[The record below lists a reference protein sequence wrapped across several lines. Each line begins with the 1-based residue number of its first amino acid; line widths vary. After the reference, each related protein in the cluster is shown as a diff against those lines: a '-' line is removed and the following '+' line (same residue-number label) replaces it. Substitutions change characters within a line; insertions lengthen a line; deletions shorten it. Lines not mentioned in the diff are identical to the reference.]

1 MLSHITFLV
10 ILDKVV
16 ERMER
21 VVVQQVDDMLD
32 NSNHNQSNGKSNSQ
46 SKGQS
51 ISKSFLG
58 KGTNGVHQER
68 MPRVNI
74 QSYNKDT

>member
-1 MLSHITFLV
+1 MMLSHITFLV

-32 NSNHNQSNGKSNSQ
+32 NSNHNQS
-46 SKGQS
+46 KGQS
-51 ISKSFLG
+51 ISKCFLV